1 MAKAMD
7 ILRKF
12 GLFRSRE
19 AEEQTVFDL
28 RLKKLGGVRRVS
40 VSRAVLFR
48 TGLSH

>member
-7 ILRKF
+7 MLRKLRFF
-12 GLFRSRE
+12 GRKDSDGP
-19 AEEQTVFDL
+19 TVFDL
-28 RLKKLGGVRRVS
+28 RLQKLGGVRHVR